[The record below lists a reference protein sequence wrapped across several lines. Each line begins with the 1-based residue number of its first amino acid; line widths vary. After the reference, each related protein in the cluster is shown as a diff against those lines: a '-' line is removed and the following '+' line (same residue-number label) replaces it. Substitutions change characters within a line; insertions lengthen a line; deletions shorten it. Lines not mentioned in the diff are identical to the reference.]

1 MSIKNLVVILGKRL
15 NKNELTA
22 EGRSRVEAA
31 IDYLATSSRDN
42 VVVAF
47 CGGVTPGQ
55 TISEAEVMY
64 EYFLQLESQLEST
77 LSIQARLLEKKSTNT
92 IENIHNLALEL
103 IESGLLENSQQ
114 LNVVFVSNDYHLQ
127 RIFEVQSL
135 MDEQGLLKVL
145 EERCGQL
152 GVALKIDRNIE
163 QHVVVAYP
171 YTTVQAQLF
180 LLIDSL
186 TTYRV
191 YLEGIVA
198 GRFVGQ
204 EEQTRK
210 VPAQLGLKAIDKAV
224 QLSATAQF
232 SLLHSLLPLLQNCI
246 RQTPVGTDKEKVR
259 EYLAL
264 LDTNLTLLN
273 RYLDPEQDLDTR
285 WWRSAH

>member
-1 MSIKNLVVILGKRL
+1 MSIKNLVVVLGKRL

-22 EGRSRVEAA
+22 EGQGRVEAA
-31 IDYLATSSRDN
+31 IDYLVSRSNDE
-42 VVVAF
+42 VAIAF

-55 TISEAEVMY
+55 TLSEAEVMY
-64 EYFLQLESQLEST
+64 EYFLQLESQLESP

-103 IESGLLENSQQ
+103 IESGLFENGQQ
-114 LNVVFVSNDYHLQ
+114 LNVILVSNDYHLQ
-127 RIFEVQSL
+127 RIFEIQSL
-135 MDEQGLLKVL
+135 MDAQGLLKVL

-152 GVALKIDRNIE
+152 GVSLNIERDIE
-163 QHVVVAYP
+163 QHVVVPYP
-171 YTTVQAQLF
+171 HRTVQGQLF
-180 LLIDSL
+180 LLTDSL

-191 YLEGIVA
+191 YLEGTVA

-204 EEQTRK
+204 EQQTRK
-210 VPAQLGLKAIDKAV
+210 IPAQLGLDAIDKAT
-224 QLSATAQF
+224 QLSESGQF
-232 SLLHSLLPLLQNCI
+232 SLLNSLLPLLLNCI
-246 RQTPVGTDKEKVR
+246 EETPVGTDKEKVR

-285 WWRSAH
+285 WWR

>member
-1 MSIKNLVVILGKRL
+1 MSIKNLVVVLGKRL

-22 EGRSRVEAA
+22 EGQGRVEAA
-31 IDYLATSSRDN
+31 IDYLVSRSNDE
-42 VVVAF
+42 VAVAF

-55 TISEAEVMY
+55 TLSEAEVMY
-64 EYFLQLESQLEST
+64 EYFLQLESQLESP

-103 IESGLLENSQQ
+103 IESGLFENGQQ
-114 LNVVFVSNDYHLQ
+114 LNVIFVSNDYHLQ
-127 RIFEVQSL
+127 RIFEIQSL
-135 MDEQGLLKVL
+135 MDAQGLLKVL

-152 GVALKIDRNIE
+152 GVSLNIERDIE
-163 QHVVVAYP
+163 QHVVVPYP
-171 YTTVQAQLF
+171 HRTVQGQLF
-180 LLIDSL
+180 LLTDSL

-191 YLEGIVA
+191 YLEGTIS

-210 VPAQLGLKAIDKAV
+210 VPAQLGLEAIDKAI
-224 QLSATAQF
+224 QLSEGGQF
-232 SLLHSLLPLLQNCI
+232 SLLDSLLPLLQACI
-246 RQTPVGTDKEKVR
+246 EETPSGTDKEKVR

-273 RYLDPEQDLDTR
+273 RYLDPEQALNTR
-285 WWRSAH
+285 WWR

>member
-31 IDYLATSSRDN
+31 IDYLASRSNDK
-42 VVVAF
+42 VAVAF

-55 TISEAEVMY
+55 TLSEAEVMY
-64 EYFLQLESQLEST
+64 EYFLQLESQLESP

-114 LNVVFVSNDYHLQ
+114 LNVVFVSNDYHVQ
-127 RIFEVQSL
+127 RIFEGQSL

-171 YTTVQAQLF
+171 HTTVQAQLF

-204 EEQTRK
+204 QEQTRK
-210 VPAQLGLKAIDKAV
+210 APAQLGLEAIDKAV
-224 QLSATAQF
+224 QISATAQF

-285 WWRSAH
+285 WWRSGH

>member
-1 MSIKNLVVILGKRL
+1 MGIKNLVVILGKRL

-285 WWRSAH
+285 WWRSGH

>member
-1 MSIKNLVVILGKRL
+1 MSIKNLVVVLGKRL

-22 EGRSRVEAA
+22 EGQGRVEAA
-31 IDYLATSSRDN
+31 IDYLVSRSNDE
-42 VVVAF
+42 VAVAF

-55 TISEAEVMY
+55 TLSEAEVMY
-64 EYFLQLESQLEST
+64 EYFLQLESQLESP

-103 IESGLLENSQQ
+103 IESGLFENGQQ
-114 LNVVFVSNDYHLQ
+114 LNVIFVSNDYHLQ
-127 RIFEVQSL
+127 RIFEIQSL
-135 MDEQGLLKVL
+135 MDAQGLLKVL

-152 GVALKIDRNIE
+152 GVSLNIERDIE
-163 QHVVVAYP
+163 QHVVVP
-171 YTTVQAQLF
+171 FPHRSVQGQLF
-180 LLIDSL
+180 LLTDSL

-191 YLEGIVA
+191 YLEGTVA

-204 EEQTRK
+204 EQQTRK
-210 VPAQLGLKAIDKAV
+210 IPAQLGLDAIDKAT
-224 QLSATAQF
+224 QLSESGQF
-232 SLLHSLLPLLQNCI
+232 SLLNSLLPLLLNCI
-246 RQTPVGTDKEKVR
+246 EETPVGTDKEKVR

-285 WWRSAH
+285 WWR

>member
-1 MSIKNLVVILGKRL
+1 MSMKNLVVILGKRL

-285 WWRSAH
+285 WWRSGH

>member
-1 MSIKNLVVILGKRL
+1 MSIKNLVVVLGKRL

-22 EGRSRVEAA
+22 EGQGRVEAA
-31 IDYLATSSRDN
+31 IDYLASRSNDE
-42 VVVAF
+42 VAIAF

-55 TISEAEVMY
+55 TLSEAEVMY
-64 EYFLQLESQLEST
+64 EYFLQLESQLESP

-103 IESGLLENSQQ
+103 IESGLFENGQQ
-114 LNVVFVSNDYHLQ
+114 LNVIFVSNDYHLQ
-127 RIFEVQSL
+127 RIFEIQSL
-135 MDEQGLLKVL
+135 MDAQGLLKVL

-152 GVALKIDRNIE
+152 GVSLNIE
-163 QHVVVAYP
+163 RDIDQHVVVPYP
-171 YTTVQAQLF
+171 HTTVQGQLF

-191 YLEGIVA
+191 YLEGTVA

-204 EEQTRK
+204 EQQTRK
-210 VPAQLGLKAIDKAV
+210 IPAQLGLEAIDKAT
-224 QLSATAQF
+224 QLSESDQF
-232 SLLHSLLPLLQNCI
+232 SLLDLLLPLLHNCI
-246 RQTPVGTDKEKVR
+246 EETPVGTDKEKVR

-285 WWRSAH
+285 WWR

>member
-1 MSIKNLVVILGKRL
+1 MSIKNLVVVLGKRL

-22 EGRSRVEAA
+22 EGQGRVEAA
-31 IDYLATSSRDN
+31 IDYLVSRSNDE
-42 VVVAF
+42 VAVAF

-55 TISEAEVMY
+55 TLSEAEVMY
-64 EYFLQLESQLEST
+64 EYFLQLESQLESP

-103 IESGLLENSQQ
+103 IESGLFENGQQ
-114 LNVVFVSNDYHLQ
+114 LNVIFVSNDYHLQ
-127 RIFEVQSL
+127 RIFEIQSL
-135 MDEQGLLKVL
+135 MDAQGLLKVL

-152 GVALKIDRNIE
+152 GVSLNIERDIE
-163 QHVVVAYP
+163 QHVVVPYP
-171 YTTVQAQLF
+171 HRTVQGQLF
-180 LLIDSL
+180 LLTDSL

-191 YLEGIVA
+191 YLEGTVA

-204 EEQTRK
+204 EQQTRK
-210 VPAQLGLKAIDKAV
+210 IPAQLGLDAIDKAT
-224 QLSATAQF
+224 QLSESGQF
-232 SLLHSLLPLLQNCI
+232 SLLNSLLPLLLNCI
-246 RQTPVGTDKEKVR
+246 EETPVGTDKEKVR

-285 WWRSAH
+285 WWR